1 VSAPRVRFAPSPTGS
16 LHIGGART
24 ALFNWLFA
32 RSRGGAFVLRI
43 EDTDAERSTEQSA
56 AEIVRDLTV
65 LGLAWDEGPGIGGEY
80 GPYFQSQR
88 IERHRRVAQE
98 LLERG
103 LAYRSFQSAEEL
115 ERIRAERGRGENVDP
130 TARYRQLSADEE
142 RERLARGE
150 AHAIV
155 FQLPAGETTFGDLVR
170 GDVSFRNDE
179 IGDFVLIKSDG
190 RAAYNFAAAV
200 DDLDMGITHVIR
212 GEDHLSNT
220 PKQIH
225 LCRALGRS
233 LPAYGHLPLIL
244 GPDRTRLSK
253 RHGATSVQGFLELG
267 LLPEAL
273 VNYLA
278 LLGWSA
284 PDGREIL
291 SRAELAE
298 LFALERVAKTAA
310 TFDLEKL
317 EWVNGQHWL
326 RLPLERRGEL
336 IQEFL
341 EQRGV
346 REGGQPVSRERAAEL
361 AGLVGDRMRLTPQ
374 FLDHAGFFFTEPEAP
389 APEDVA
395 TALAKRGREVD
406 LELLANRLEA
416 VAPLAP
422 TPVEAMFRQ
431 YVEESGIKLRQV
443 MAPVRLALTGKLHSP
458 DLFAAICL
466 LGRERVVARLRGF
479 SRSYMSG

>member
-1 VSAPRVRFAPSPTGS
+1 MSALRVRFAPSPTGS

-24 ALFNWLFA
+24 ALFNWLFV
-32 RSRGGAFVLRI
+32 RSRGGALVLRI

-56 AEIVRDLTV
+56 SEIVRDLTV
-65 LGLAWDEGPGIGGEY
+65 LGLEWDEGPGVGGEH

-88 IERHRRVAQE
+88 IERHRQVAQE

-115 ERIRAERGRGENVDP
+115 GRIRAERGRGRSVDP
-130 TARYRQLSADEE
+130 KARYRQVSADEE

-150 AHAIV
+150 PHAIV
-155 FQLPAGETTFGDLVR
+155 FRLPAGETTFGDLVR

-179 IGDFVLIKSDG
+179 IGDFVLLKSDG

-225 LCRALGRS
+225 LCRALARP

-284 PDGREIL
+284 PDEREIL
-291 SRAELAE
+291 SREELAE
-298 LFALERVAKTAA
+298 LFSLERVAKTAA

-326 RLPLERRGEL
+326 RLSLQRRGEL
-336 IQEFL
+336 IREFL
-341 EQRGV
+341 EQRGI
-346 REGGQPVSRERAAEL
+346 RECGERVSRERAADL
-361 AGLVGDRMRLTPQ
+361 AALVGDRVRLIPQ
-374 FLDHAGFFFTEPEAP
+374 FLDHAGFFFAEPVAP

-406 LELLANRLEA
+406 LELLANRLETLE
-416 VAPLAP
+416 PLAP
-422 TPVEAMFRQ
+422 ASVEALFRE
-431 YVEESGIKLRQV
+431 YAEESGIKLRQV
-443 MAPVRLALTGKLHSP
+443 MAPVRLALTGKRHSP

-466 LGRERVVARLRGF
+466 LGRDRVLARLREF
-479 SRSYMSG
+479 SGSYMSG

>member
-1 VSAPRVRFAPSPTGS
+1 
-16 LHIGGART
+16 
-24 ALFNWLFA
+24 
-32 RSRGGAFVLRI
+32 VLRI

-65 LGLAWDEGPGIGGEY
+65 LGLEWDEGPGIGGEC

-88 IERHRRVAQE
+88 IGRHREVAQQ
-98 LLERG
+98 LVARN

-115 ERIRAERGRGENVDP
+115 DRVRAARGRGRDVDP
-130 TARYRQLSADEE
+130 AKRYRRLPEE
-142 RERLARGE
+142 QERSRLERGE
-150 AHAIV
+150 PHAIV
-155 FQLPAGETTFGDLVR
+155 FRLPSGETTFRDLVR

-200 DDLDMGITHVIR
+200 DDLDMEITHVIR

-225 LCRALGRS
+225 LCQALGR
-233 LPAYGHLPLIL
+233 PHPTYGHLPLIL

-267 LLPEAL
+267 VLPEAL

-284 PDGREIL
+284 PEEREIL
-291 SRAELAE
+291 SREELAE
-298 LFALERVAKTAA
+298 LFSLERVAKTAA
-310 TFDLEKL
+310 TFDLDKL
-317 EWVNGQHWL
+317 EWVNGQHWM
-326 RLPLERRGEL
+326 RLAAQRRGEL

-341 EQRGV
+341 QRRGIQE
-346 REGGQPVSRERAAEL
+346 RGEPVSRERAAQL
-361 AGLVGDRMRLTPQ
+361 ATLVGDRVRRIPQ
-374 FLDHAGFFFTEPEAP
+374 FLDHAAFFFAEPGVP
-389 APEDVA
+389 APEDLA
-395 TALAKRGREVD
+395 TALAKRSREVD
-406 LELLANRLEA
+406 LELLAQRLEA
-416 VAPLAP
+416 LPQLSPAA
-422 TPVEAMFRQ
+422 VEAVFRE
-431 YVEESGIKLRQV
+431 YADESGIKLRQV
-443 MAPVRLALTGKLHSP
+443 MAPVRLALTGRLHSP

-466 LGRERVVARLRGF
+466 LGLERVVPRLKGF
-479 SRSYMSG
+479 GNRYMLGSQ